1 MNHEPTSEAAHN
13 AASLISSLVQIA
25 RQNGLT
31 TLQAFAD
38 KAGMKRAQ
46 LSRYANQVDSPT
58 LDTLLRLADAAGAEI
73 KIEKHRGKLYAK
85 MSLQIAVMSMLE
97 LLEDISAPRRGTEAE
112 KWQVEPRVVQLA
124 ARLFDEVTFKEKENE
139 K

>member
-1 MNHEPTSEAAHN
+1 MTNNTPTSEAAHN
-13 AASLISSLVQIA
+13 AASLIQSLVQIA

-38 KAGMKRAQ
+38 KAGMKRSQ

-58 LDTLLRLADAAGAEI
+58 LDTLIRLASAAGAEI
-73 KIEKHRGKLYAK
+73 KLELDNKR
-85 MSLQIAVMSMLE
+85 MRLQIEAMIE

-124 ARLFDEVTFKEKENE
+124 ARIVDEVTFKEKENE